1 MQNSS
6 SASYWTESDRIRVA
20 MHRNG
25 RGRYGA
31 VWINDTVSLQHND
44 ADQVD
49 RLIDALVE
57 LRDYL
62 PQTEVQV
69 QDEMSRLDLMA
80 DRALDGA
87 A

>member
-6 SASYWTESDRIRVA
+6 TASYWTDSDRIRVDLRA
-20 MHRNG
+20 SDH
-25 RGRYGA
+25 GRYGA
-31 VWINDTVSLQHND
+31 VWFNNTTSLQHND
-44 ADQVD
+44 PDQID

-62 PQTEVQV
+62 PRGPV
-69 QDEMSRLDLMA
+69 QDDMSRLDLMA

>member
-6 SASYWTESDRIRVA
+6 SAAYWTDSDRIRVA
-20 MHRNG
+20 LHDPDQN
-25 RGRYGA
+25 RYGA
-31 VWINDTVSLQHND
+31 VWLNDTVSLQHND
-44 ADQVD
+44 PYQVD
-49 RLIDALVE
+49 RLIGALVE

>member
-6 SASYWTESDRIRVA
+6 SAAYWTDSDRIRVA
-20 MHRNG
+20 MHDPDHD
-25 RGRYGA
+25 RYGA

-44 ADQVD
+44 PDQVD
-49 RLIDALVE
+49 RLIVALVE

-62 PQTEVQV
+62 LQTEVQV
-69 QDEMSRLDLMA
+69 QDDMSRLDLMA

>member
-6 SASYWTESDRIRVA
+6 SASYWTDSDRIRVA
-20 MHRNG
+20 MPDPD

-44 ADQVD
+44 PDQID

-69 QDEMSRLDLMA
+69 QDDMSRLDLMA